1 MGEAEAGLR
10 QRKKR
15 RTREQI
21 VEHAMAL
28 FDERGFEH
36 VTIADIAAAADI
48 APRTFFAYFP
58 SKEAVVFH
66 DFDALFDSLQERI
79 EGRPASET
87 AIDALRG
94 WLENSMPSAHTEDE
108 DATLRKRMCHD
119 EPGLAAHQQHLLARL
134 EVLLREGV
142 ARDLG
147 EPPDGLR
154 PKLVAAAAVAAMAAI
169 DDEGADKAQSMKVL
183 DEALIFLRGGVA
195 ALQES
200 ARS

>member
-1 MGEAEAGLR
+1 MKAVIGLR
-10 QRKKR
+10 ERKKQ

-21 VEHAMAL
+21 VSAAFTLFAEH
-28 FDERGFEH
+28 GFQATT
-36 VTIADIAAAADI
+36 VADIAAAAEI

-66 DFDALFDSLQERI
+66 DFDALFTSLQTRI
-79 EGRPASET
+79 EGRPADET

-94 WLENSMPSAHTEDE
+94 WLENSMPSVHAESE
-108 DATLRKRMCHD
+108 EANVRKRLCRD

-134 EVLLREGV
+134 EVLLRDGV
-142 ARDLG
+142 ARDLD

-195 ALQES
+195 ALKES
-200 ARS
+200 ARRT